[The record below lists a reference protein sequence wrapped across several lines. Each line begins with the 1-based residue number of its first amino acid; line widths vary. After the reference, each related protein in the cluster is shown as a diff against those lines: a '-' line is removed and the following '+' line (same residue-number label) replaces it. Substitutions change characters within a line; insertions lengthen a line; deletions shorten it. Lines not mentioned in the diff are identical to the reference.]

1 MIEQVF
7 LIAFA
12 AVAPMGLVLLN
23 LGLIGPFHY
32 DGREILAF
40 HNP

>member
-1 MIEQVF
+1 MFEQI
-7 LIAFA
+7 LLTAFA
-12 AVAPMGLVLLN
+12 AVTPMGLVLLN